1 LIKIEIVEKGYKK
14 ICKDLISDLKD
25 REKEVIL
32 RRFGLEG
39 RKKETLQSIGNS
51 FGITRERVRQIE
63 DAALKKIRSKIEK
76 HRRIFD
82 EFLNYFK
89 KFGDLRKEEKIL
101 EELGGNEKNELV
113 FLLSLDRRFL
123 RFNQNKEFYSL
134 WTTNLNS
141 LEKAKSLIFSIC
153 KKFEREKKLMN
164 LNEISSEFK
173 IKEKLLEGFLEI
185 SKRIQKNKKGLY
197 GLREWPEIN
206 PRGIRDKA
214 YLIFKELKRPLHF
227 TEVAKMIEGANLK
240 SIHNELIKDER
251 FVLIGR
257 GIYALKEW
265 GYFPGEVKDVIF
277 KFLKEE
283 GPLTK
288 EEILERIKKQRVVK
302 KDTVLINLAKHF
314 ERDEKGRYRIKT
326 AQI

>member
-1 LIKIEIVEKGYKK
+1 MSEKGYKK
-14 ICKDLISDLKD
+14 ICKDLLSGLKE
-25 REKEVIL
+25 REREVIL

-39 RKKETLQSIGNS
+39 REKETLQSIGNS
-51 FGITRERVRQIE
+51 FGITRERVRQVE

-89 KFGDLRKEEKIL
+89 KFGDLRKEERLL

-134 WTTNLNS
+134 WTINLNS
-141 LEKAKSLIFSIC
+141 LEKVKNLIFSIC
-153 KKFEREKKLMN
+153 KKFEREKKLMD

-185 SKRIQKNKKGLY
+185 SKRIQKNKRGLY

-214 YLIFKELKRPLHF
+214 YLVFKELKRPLHF

-240 SIHNELIKDER
+240 SVHNELIKDER

-277 KFLKEE
+277 KFLKDE

-288 EEILERIKKQRVVK
+288 EEILERIKKQRIVK
-302 KDTVLINLAKHF
+302 ESTVLINLARYF
-314 ERDEKGRYRIKT
+314 ERDENGKYRIKT
-326 AQI
+326 AQV